1 MRFSKPSKSK
11 VFDPPTPGWGGGS
24 KTGLLGG
31 PRGYPGDRPK
41 VPKTGVGGF
50 LKKVRFLKRPVF
62 HDCPAKN
69 PIFSR
74 GGVRFGIG
82 QTSENPVFLAFAVL
96 PPYPPGKSAPK
107 PVLGTF

>member
-1 MRFSKPSKSK
+1 LRFSKPSKSE
-11 VFDPPTPGWGGGS
+11 VFDPPTPGWGGGVENRAF
-24 KTGLLGG
+24 GG
-31 PRGYPGDRPK
+31 SQGVPRGPSK
-41 VPKTGVGGF
+41 SAQNGVGGF

>member
-1 MRFSKPSKSK
+1 
-11 VFDPPTPGWGGGS
+11 
-24 KTGLLGG
+24 
-31 PRGYPGDRPK
+31 
-41 VPKTGVGGF
+41 VPKTGFGGF

-82 QTSENPVFLAFAVL
+82 QTSKNPVFLAFAVL
-96 PPYPPGKSAPK
+96 PPCPHAKTGSK